1 MLQFFSVKRAFKT
14 LDVRVFVDAERRE
27 AEISVRQFGR
37 IRYSMTV
44 PFEEV
49 STFGM
54 AEDYLGKALGEEG
67 QLIKTLE
74 ERYRIAANG

>member
-1 MLQFFSVKRAFKT
+1 MLHFFSVKRVLKT
-14 LDVRVFVDAERRE
+14 LDVRVFVDVERKE
-27 AEISVRQFGR
+27 AEVSVRQFGR

-54 AEDYLGKALGEEG
+54 AEDYLGKALGEG
-67 QLIKTLE
+67 GPLIRTLE